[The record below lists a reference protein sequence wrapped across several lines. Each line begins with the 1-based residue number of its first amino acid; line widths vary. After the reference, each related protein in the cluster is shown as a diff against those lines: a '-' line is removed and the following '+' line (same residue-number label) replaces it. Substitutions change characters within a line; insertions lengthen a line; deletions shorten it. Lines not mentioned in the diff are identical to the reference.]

1 MTFHVAYACDENY
14 IEQTMVSMASLMEH
28 NQTHKIVIYLIES
41 KIGRESLQKIC
52 HLVEQYKQSFIC
64 IALDDLMKG
73 IDLTLDERHPKTI
86 YAKLFLDQVCEADR
100 ILYLDSDT
108 VITSSLEDLWKM
120 DFQDAYIA
128 GVAMPY
134 TTDIKRKLG
143 LTSEMDYFCDGIV
156 LINLKVWRN
165 KQVAE
170 QCREYIMRQKGNPY
184 MLSEGVINAVAGE
197 YRITLPPKYN
207 LMSTFLLWNAKQIK
221 ELFDVFHFYTQEQI
235 EQARKNP
242 VIIHYLNELYI
253 RPWYR
258 NSDHPYRD
266 EYMKWREK
274 IGWDMPME
282 SGIRSMRTKGVIV
295 LNKVLP
301 FSWFCRIYRLVQK
314 RSR

>member
-1 MTFHVAYACDENY
+1 M
-14 IEQTMVSMASLMEH
+14 
-28 NQTHKIVIYLIES
+28 
-41 KIGRESLQKIC
+41 
-52 HLVEQYKQSFIC
+52 
-64 IALDDLMKG
+64 
-73 IDLTLDERHPKTI
+73 
-86 YAKLFLDQVCEADR
+86 DQVCEADR

-108 VITSSLEDLWKM
+108 VITSSLEDIWKM

-156 LINLKVWRN
+156 LISLKVWRN

-170 QCREYIMRQKGNPY
+170 QCREYNKRQKGNPY

-221 ELFDVFHFYTQEQI
+221 ELFDVSHFYTQEQI
-235 EQARKNP
+235 ELARKNP

-258 NSDHPYRD
+258 NSDHPYRG

-274 IGWDMPME
+274 IGWNMPME

>member
-1 MTFHVAYACDENY
+1 MIFHVAYACDENY
-14 IEQTMVSMASLMEH
+14 IEQTMISMASLMEH

-52 HLVEQYKQSFIC
+52 DLVEQYKQSFIC
-64 IALDDLMKG
+64 IALDDLLKG

-108 VITSSLEDLWKM
+108 VITSSVEELWKM
-120 DFQDAYIA
+120 DLQDAYIA

-134 TTDIKRKLG
+134 TADIKRKLG

-165 KQVAE
+165 KKVAE

-197 YRITLPPKYN
+197 KRITLPPKYN

-221 ELFDVFHFYTQEQI
+221 ELFDVSHFYTREQV
-235 EQARKNP
+235 EEARKDP

-266 EYMKWREK
+266 EYINWLIKTGMDYPSEK
-274 IGWDMPME
+274 
-282 SGIRSMRTKGVIV
+282 GIRSIRTKGIKV
-295 LNKVLP
+295 LNTVLP
-301 FSWFCRIYRLVQK
+301 FKCFRIIYRFLK
-314 RSR
+314 GRR

>member
-41 KIGRESLQKIC
+41 EIGRESLQKIC

-64 IALDDLMKG
+64 IALDDLLKG

-108 VITSSLEDLWKM
+108 VITSSLEELWNM

-221 ELFDVFHFYTQEQI
+221 ELFDISYFYTQEQI
-235 EQARKNP
+235 EQARKIP
-242 VIIHYLNELYI
+242 
-253 RPWYR
+253 
-258 NSDHPYRD
+258 
-266 EYMKWREK
+266 
-274 IGWDMPME
+274 
-282 SGIRSMRTKGVIV
+282 
-295 LNKVLP
+295 
-301 FSWFCRIYRLVQK
+301 
-314 RSR
+314 

>member
-64 IALDDLMKG
+64 IALDDLLKG

-108 VITSSLEDLWKM
+108 VIASSLEDLWKM

-143 LTSEMDYFCDGIV
+143 LTSETDYFCDGIL
-156 LINLKVWRN
+156 LINLDLWR
-165 KQVAE
+165 KEKIAE
-170 QCREYIMRQKGNPY
+170 RCRKYIEKNNGNPY
-184 MLSEGVINAVAGE
+184 MLSEGVVNAVVGTH
-197 YRITLPPKYN
+197 RVTLPPKYN
-207 LMSTFLLWNAKQIK
+207 VMSVVLLWNEKQIK
-221 ELFDVFHFYTQEQI
+221 QLFSVSHFYTQEQI

-242 VIIHYLNELYI
+242 IIIHYLNELFI
-253 RPWYR
+253 RPWYK
-258 NSDHPYRD
+258 NSDHPFRCNYIA
-266 EYMKWREK
+266 WRK
-274 IGWDMPME
+274 KLGWGMPVKKRK
-282 SGIRSMRTKGVIV
+282 RSMRTKGVLV
-295 LNKVLP
+295 LDKILP
-301 FSWFCRIYRLVQK
+301 FPWFYRIYQVIQK
-314 RSR
+314 HIR

>member
-64 IALDDLMKG
+64 IALDDLLKG
-73 IDLTLDERHPKTI
+73 IDFTLGERHPKTI

-221 ELFDVFHFYTQEQI
+221 ELFDVSHLYTQEQI
-235 EQARKNP
+235 ELARKNP

-274 IGWDMPME
+274 IGWNMPME

>member
-28 NQTHKIVIYLIES
+28 NQTYKIVIYLIES

-64 IALDDLMKG
+64 IALDDLLKG

-156 LINLKVWRN
+156 LINLKAWRN

-197 YRITLPPKYN
+197 CRITLPPKYN

-221 ELFDVFHFYTQEQI
+221 ELFDVSHFYTQEQI

-258 NSDHPYRD
+258 NSDHPYRE
-266 EYMKWREK
+266 EYMKLREK

-282 SGIRSMRTKGVIV
+282 SGSRSVRTKGVIV

>member
-64 IALDDLMKG
+64 IALDDLLKG

-108 VITSSLEDLWKM
+108 VITSSLEELWKM

-184 MLSEGVINAVAGE
+184 MLSEGVINTVAGE

-221 ELFDVFHFYTQEQI
+221 ELFDVSHFYTQEQI

-266 EYMKWREK
+266 EYMK
-274 IGWDMPME
+274 
-282 SGIRSMRTKGVIV
+282 
-295 LNKVLP
+295 
-301 FSWFCRIYRLVQK
+301 
-314 RSR
+314 

>member
-41 KIGRESLQKIC
+41 EIGRESLQKIC

-64 IALDDLMKG
+64 IALDDLLKG

-108 VITSSLEDLWKM
+108 VITSSLEELWNM

-221 ELFDVFHFYTQEQI
+221 ELFDVSYFYTQEQI

-258 NSDHPYRD
+258 KSDHPYRD

-282 SGIRSMRTKGVIV
+282 SGIRSVRTKGVIV

-301 FSWFCRIYRLVQK
+301 FSWLCRIYRLVQK

>member
-274 IGWDMPME
+274 IGWNMPME